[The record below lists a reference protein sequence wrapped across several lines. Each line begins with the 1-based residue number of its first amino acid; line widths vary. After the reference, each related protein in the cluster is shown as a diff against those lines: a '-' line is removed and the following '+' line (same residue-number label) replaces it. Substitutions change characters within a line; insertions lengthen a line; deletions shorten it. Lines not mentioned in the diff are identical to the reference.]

1 MNPKIE
7 KLRKEHGKN
16 KAKISDLQARNREM
30 EKQIRELENT
40 EIIGLVRARGMSPED
55 LAELMRGLKEPTV
68 TSDETEDSE
77 YEET

>member
-1 MNPKIE
+1 MNSKIE
-7 KLRKEHGKN
+7 KLREEHGKN
-16 KAKISDLQARNREM
+16 KAKISTLQARNREL

-55 LAELMRGLKEPTV
+55 LAELIRGVKTPSIIT
-68 TSDETEDSE
+68 DEMEDSE

>member
-1 MNPKIE
+1 LNPKIE
-7 KLRKEHGKN
+7 KLRKEHSKN
-16 KAKISDLQARNREM
+16 KAKISNLQARNREM